1 MKTLKLLWVGVG
13 VTTAFAVLVCYNHVT
28 KHIQAP
34 AVSDIGLHG
43 YVSISTGQYLDIHCK
58 RCALVSSS
66 GRMQNSGHGGDI
78 DRADCVIRMNNAPTL
93 GYEADV
99 GHKTTLRVVSHTSVP
114 LLLKNDTYYFG
125 RSADTVYVFWGPEG
139 NMRMDGKGR
148 IFNALFRVAKKYPQ
162 AKVYTVTRERVLYCD
177 SVFQNET
184 GKNRMKSGAFLS
196 TGFFTMVLAMDICDS
211 IQVYGMISDN
221 YCSQTNHTAVP
232 YHYYERGKMDECHMY
247 KAHERAPRGGHRFIT
262 EKAIFAKWA
271 TRKKIEF
278 LHPSWT
284 DEKIVS

>member
-66 GRMQNSGHGGDI
+66 GRMQNSRHGGDI

-184 GKNRMKSGAFLS
+184 GKNRCCFP
-196 TGFFTMVLAMDICDS
+196 LA
-211 IQVYGMISDN
+211 
-221 YCSQTNHTAVP
+221 
-232 YHYYERGKMDECHMY
+232 
-247 KAHERAPRGGHRFIT
+247 
-262 EKAIFAKWA
+262 
-271 TRKKIEF
+271 
-278 LHPSWT
+278 L
-284 DEKIVS
+284 